1 MRCTQ
6 KGVDEMA
13 NASKSGKTPSGGK
26 NRTDDRGPGAQR
38 VELEK
43 RLDQNAE
50 AERGAAK
57 ATADDHGRRDGSDHR
72 DAGQGRKLRDEGETT
87 AQAEPPRDKES
98 QGRSVKNA
106 LDDALDDTFPASDP
120 PARTSPTRA
129 GPHRPAGR

>member
-1 MRCTQ
+1 MTNPS
-6 KGVDEMA
+6 KGG
-13 NASKSGKTPSGGK
+13 NTPSGGK
-26 NRTDDRGPGAQR
+26 SRTDDRGPGAQR

-50 AERGAAK
+50 VERGDIK
-57 ATADDHGRRDGSDHR
+57 APGDDHGRRDGSDHR
-72 DAGQGRKLRDEGETT
+72 DAAQGQQLRDQGETT
-87 AQAEPPRDKES
+87 PPAESPRDKES

-120 PARTSPTRA
+120 PARTSPTRT